1 MDKLLIRGGNRLQGE
16 LRASGAKNSA
26 LKMFAAALLADGP
39 VTISNVP
46 HLRDITTMI
55 ELLGSLGVEVVIDEK
70 MNVEIHANT
79 IKRFRAPYELVRT
92 MRASFNVL
100 GPMLAHY
107 GQAEVSLPGGCAI
120 GPRPVDQH
128 LLGLKALGANIV
140 MKEGYV
146 HASVDGRLK
155 GAHIIFDICTVGG
168 TEHIMMTATLA
179 EGQTI
184 LENCAREPE
193 IVDLANC
200 LNSMGADVQG
210 AGTDTITINGVES
223 LSGCHHRV
231 IADRVETGTYLIA
244 AAATGGKVKIR
255 DANPEHL
262 EVLIS
267 KLREA
272 GAVISIGDDWIEL
285 DMDGRRPQAVSLVT
299 APYPAFPTD
308 LQAQIIALNSVA
320 KGTSTIKET
329 IFENRFMHVHEMN
342 RMGAKIRLEGN
353 NTTAIVEGV
362 EKLAGA
368 PVMANDLRASVSLVI
383 AGLIAEGETIVDRIY
398 HIDRGYEQVE
408 EKLKNLGAD
417 IKRLAASPDART

>member
-1 MDKLLIRGGNRLQGE
+1 MDRLLIRGGKKLSGE

-26 LKMFAAALLADGP
+26 LKIFAAALLSDGP

-79 IKRFRAPYELVRT
+79 IKRFTAPYDLVKT

-128 LLGLKALGANIV
+128 LIGLRALGANIEMV
-140 MKEGYV
+140 EGYV
-146 HASVDGRLK
+146 KATVDGRLK

-179 EGQTI
+179 EGQTV

-193 IVDLANC
+193 IVDLADC
-200 LNSMGADVQG
+200 LNAMGADVKG
-210 AGTDTITINGVES
+210 AGTDTIIINGVES
-223 LSGCHHRV
+223 LHGCHHRV

-255 DANPEHL
+255 NANPEHL
-262 EVLIS
+262 EVLLS

-272 GAVISIGDDWIEL
+272 GAILNVTKDSIEL
-285 DMDGRRPQAVSLVT
+285 DMEGRRPTAVSLVT

-308 LQAQIIALNSVA
+308 LQAQIIALNSIA
-320 KGTSTIKET
+320 EGTSTVKET

-362 EKLAGA
+362 DHLTGA

-383 AGLIAEGETIVDRIY
+383 AGLVADGETIVDRIY

-408 EKLKNLGAD
+408 EKLQNLGAD
-417 IKRLAASPDART
+417 IRRVATN

>member
-1 MDKLLIRGGNRLQGE
+1 MDKLLIRGGNRLEGE

-79 IKRFRAPYELVRT
+79 IKRFRAPYELVKT

-128 LLGLKALGANIV
+128 LSGLRALGARIE
-140 MKEGYV
+140 MEEGYV
-146 HASVDGRLK
+146 SASVDGRLK

-193 IVDLANC
+193 IVDLADC
-200 LNSMGADVQG
+200 LNAMGADVQG

-255 DANPEHL
+255 NANPEHL
-262 EVLIS
+262 EVLIG

-272 GAVISIGDDWIEL
+272 GAIISIGDDWIEL

-308 LQAQIIALNSVA
+308 LQAQIIALNCVA
-320 KGTSTIKET
+320 KGTSTVKET

-342 RMGAKIRLEGN
+342 RMGARIRLEGN

-362 EKLAGA
+362 VKLTGA

-383 AGLIAEGETIVDRIY
+383 AGLIAEGDTIVDRIY

-408 EKLKNLGAD
+408 EKLQNLGAD
-417 IKRLAASPDART
+417 IKRLATS

>member
-1 MDKLLIRGGNRLQGE
+1 MDKLLIRGGNRLEGE

-39 VTISNVP
+39 VAISNVP

-55 ELLGSLGVEVVIDEK
+55 ELLGFLGVEVVINEK
-70 MNVEIHANT
+70 MDVEIHANT
-79 IKRFRAPYELVRT
+79 IKRFRAPYELVKT

-128 LLGLKALGANIV
+128 LLGLEALGANIEMV
-140 MKEGYV
+140 EGYV
-146 HASVDGRLK
+146 NASVDGRLQ

-179 EGQTI
+179 EGQTV

-193 IVDLANC
+193 IVDLADC
-200 LNSMGADVQG
+200 LNAMGADVQG
-210 AGTDTITINGVES
+210 AGTDCITINGVES

-244 AAATGGKVKIR
+244 AAATGGRVRIQN
-255 DANPEHL
+255 ANPEHL

-272 GAVISIGDDWIEL
+272 GAKILIGDDWIEL
-285 DMDGRRPQAVSLVT
+285 DMEGRRPKAVSIVT

-308 LQAQIIALNSVA
+308 LQAQIIALNCVA
-320 KGTSTIKET
+320 EGTSTIKET

-362 EKLAGA
+362 EKLTGA

-383 AGLIAEGETIVDRIY
+383 AGLIAQGDTIVDRIY

-408 EKLKNLGAD
+408 EKLQNLGAD
-417 IKRLAASPDART
+417 IKRLATS

>member
-1 MDKLLIRGGNRLQGE
+1 
-16 LRASGAKNSA
+16 
-26 LKMFAAALLADGP
+26 MFAAALLADGP
-39 VTISNVP
+39 VAISNVP

-55 ELLGSLGVEVVIDEK
+55 ELLGFLGVEVVINEK
-70 MNVEIHANT
+70 MDVEIHANT
-79 IKRFRAPYELVRT
+79 IKRFRAPYELVKT

-128 LLGLKALGANIV
+128 LLGLEALGANIEMV
-140 MKEGYV
+140 EGYV
-146 HASVDGRLK
+146 NASVDGRLQ

-179 EGQTI
+179 EGQTV

-193 IVDLANC
+193 IVDLADC
-200 LNSMGADVQG
+200 LNAMGADVQG
-210 AGTDTITINGVES
+210 AGTDCITINGVES

-244 AAATGGKVKIR
+244 AAATGGRVRIQN
-255 DANPEHL
+255 ANPEHL

-272 GAVISIGDDWIEL
+272 GAKILIGDDWIEL
-285 DMDGRRPQAVSLVT
+285 DMEGRRPKAVSLVT

-308 LQAQIIALNSVA
+308 LQAQIIALNCVA
-320 KGTSTIKET
+320 EGTSTIKET

-362 EKLAGA
+362 EKLIGA

-383 AGLIAEGETIVDRIY
+383 AGLIAQGDTIVDRIY

-408 EKLKNLGAD
+408 EKLQNLGAD
-417 IKRLAASPDART
+417 IKRLATS

>member
-1 MDKLLIRGGNRLQGE
+1 MDKLLIRGGKRLEGE

-39 VTISNVP
+39 VAISNVP

-55 ELLGSLGVEVVIDEK
+55 ELLGSLGVEVVINEK

-79 IKRFRAPYELVRT
+79 IKRFRAPYELVKT

-128 LLGLKALGANIV
+128 LLGLAALGAKIE
-140 MKEGYV
+140 MEEGYV
-146 HASVDGRLK
+146 NASIDGRLQ

-179 EGQTI
+179 EGQTV

-193 IVDLANC
+193 IVDLADC
-200 LNSMGADVQG
+200 LNAMGADVQG
-210 AGTDTITINGVES
+210 AGTDCITINGVES
-223 LSGCHHRV
+223 LRGCQHRV

-255 DANPEHL
+255 NANPEHL

-272 GAVISIGDDWIEL
+272 GAKISVGDDWIEL
-285 DMDGRRPQAVSLVT
+285 DMEGRRPKAVSLVT

-308 LQAQIIALNSVA
+308 LQAQIIALNCVA
-320 KGTSTIKET
+320 EGTSTIKET

-353 NTTAIVEGV
+353 NTTAIIEGV
-362 EKLAGA
+362 ENLTGA

-383 AGLIAEGETIVDRIY
+383 AGLIAHGDTIVDRIY

-408 EKLKNLGAD
+408 EKLQNIGAD
-417 IKRLAASPDART
+417 IKRLATS

>member
-1 MDKLLIRGGNRLQGE
+1 MDRLVIGGGVVLDGE

-26 LKMFAAALLADGP
+26 LKMLAAALLADEP
-39 VTISNVP
+39 VVISNVP

-55 ELLGSLGVEVVIDEK
+55 ELLASLGVEVVIDEK

-79 IKRFRAPYELVRT
+79 IRSFKAPYELVKT

-100 GPMLAHY
+100 GPLLAHY

-128 LLGLKALGANIV
+128 LRGLEALGANIE
-140 MKEGYV
+140 MLDGYV
-146 HASVDGRLK
+146 HATTNGRLR
-155 GAHIIFDICTVGG
+155 GGHVYFDFSTVGG

-179 EGQTI
+179 EGTTVM
-184 LENCAREPE
+184 ENCAREPE
-193 IVDLANC
+193 IVDLANF
-200 LNSMGADVQG
+200 LNKMGANVEG
-210 AGTDTITINGVES
+210 AGTDTITIHGVEFM
-223 LSGCHHRV
+223 SGCRHRV
-231 IADRVETGTYLIA
+231 ISDRVETGTYLIA
-244 AAATGGKVKIR
+244 AAATGGHIKIR

-262 EVLIS
+262 AVVID

-272 GAVISIGDDWIEL
+272 GASIVQTENMIEL
-285 DMDGRRPQAVSLVT
+285 DMEGRRPQSVSLIT

-308 LQAQIIALNSVA
+308 LQAQIIAMNAVA
-320 KGTSTIKET
+320 EGTSTIRET

-342 RMGAKIRLEGN
+342 RMGAKIRLQGN

-362 EKLAGA
+362 PRLTGA

-383 AGLIAEGETIVDRIY
+383 AGLVADGDTIVDRIY

-408 EKLKNLGAD
+408 EKLQNLGAN
-417 IKRLAASPDART
+417 IRRLASE

>member
-1 MDKLLIRGGNRLQGE
+1 
-16 LRASGAKNSA
+16 
-26 LKMFAAALLADGP
+26 MFAAALLADGP
-39 VTISNVP
+39 VAISNVP

-55 ELLGSLGVEVVIDEK
+55 ELLGSLGVEVVINEK

-79 IKRFRAPYELVRT
+79 IKRFRAPYELVKT

-128 LLGLKALGANIV
+128 LLGLAALGAKIE
-140 MKEGYV
+140 MEEGYV
-146 HASVDGRLK
+146 NASIDGRLQ

-179 EGQTI
+179 EGQTV

-193 IVDLANC
+193 IVDLADC
-200 LNSMGADVQG
+200 LNAMGADVQG
-210 AGTDTITINGVES
+210 AGTDCITINGVES
-223 LSGCHHRV
+223 LRGCQHRV

-255 DANPEHL
+255 NANPEHL

-272 GAVISIGDDWIEL
+272 GAKISVGDDWIEL
-285 DMDGRRPQAVSLVT
+285 DMEGRRPKAVSLVT

-308 LQAQIIALNSVA
+308 LQAQIIALNCVA
-320 KGTSTIKET
+320 EGTSTIKET

-362 EKLAGA
+362 ENLTGA

-383 AGLIAEGETIVDRIY
+383 AGLIAHGDTIVDRIY

-408 EKLKNLGAD
+408 EKLQNIGAD
-417 IKRLAASPDART
+417 IKRLATS

>member
-417 IKRLAASPDART
+417 IKRLAASPDVRT

>member
-1 MDKLLIRGGNRLQGE
+1 MDKLLIRGGNRLEGE

-39 VTISNVP
+39 VAISNVP

-55 ELLGSLGVEVVIDEK
+55 ELLGSLGVEVVINEK
-70 MNVEIHANT
+70 MDVEIHANT
-79 IKRFRAPYELVRT
+79 IKRFRAPYELVKT

-128 LLGLKALGANIV
+128 LLGLEALGANIEMV
-140 MKEGYV
+140 EGYV
-146 HASVDGRLK
+146 NASVDGRLQ

-179 EGQTI
+179 EGQTV

-193 IVDLANC
+193 IVDLADC
-200 LNSMGADVQG
+200 LNAMGADVQG
-210 AGTDTITINGVES
+210 AGTDCITINGVES

-244 AAATGGKVKIR
+244 AAATGGRVRIQN
-255 DANPEHL
+255 ANPEHL

-272 GAVISIGDDWIEL
+272 GAKILIGDDWIEL
-285 DMDGRRPQAVSLVT
+285 DMEGRRPKAVSLVT

-308 LQAQIIALNSVA
+308 LQAQIIALNCVA
-320 KGTSTIKET
+320 EGTSTIKET

-362 EKLAGA
+362 EKLTGA

-383 AGLIAEGETIVDRIY
+383 AGLIAQGDTIVDRIY

-408 EKLKNLGAD
+408 EKLQNLGAD
-417 IKRLAASPDART
+417 IKRLATS

>member
-1 MDKLLIRGGNRLQGE
+1 MDRLLIQGGAVLRGE

-26 LKMFAAALLADGP
+26 LKMFAAALLADEP

-55 ELLGSLGVEVVIDEK
+55 ELLVSLGVEVVIDEK
-70 MNVEIHANT
+70 MNIEIHANT
-79 IKRFRAPYELVRT
+79 IKSFKAPYELVKT

-100 GPMLAHY
+100 GPLLAHY

-128 LLGLKALGANIV
+128 LRGLEALGAKIEMV
-140 MKEGYV
+140 DGYV
-146 HASVDGRLK
+146 NATTDGGLK
-155 GAHIIFDICTVGG
+155 GGHVYFDFSTVGG
-168 TEHIMMTATLA
+168 TEHIMMTACLA
-179 EGQTI
+179 DGVTVM
-184 LENCAREPE
+184 ENCAREPE
-193 IVDLANC
+193 IVDLADF
-200 LNSMGADVQG
+200 LNKMGAKVEG
-210 AGTDTITINGVES
+210 AGTDTITITGVPS
-223 LSGCHHRV
+223 MHGCSHRV

-244 AAATGGKVKIR
+244 AAATGGKIKIR

-262 EVLIS
+262 EVVIS

-272 GAVISIGDDWIEL
+272 GAKITIDDSTIEL
-285 DMDGRRPQAVSLVT
+285 DMEGRRPKGVSLVT

-320 KGTSTIKET
+320 EGTSIIKET

-353 NTTAIVEGV
+353 NTTAIVDGV
-362 EKLAGA
+362 PHLTGA

-383 AGLIAEGETIVDRIY
+383 AGLVARGDTIVDRIY

-408 EKLKNLGAD
+408 EKLQNLGAN
-417 IKRLAASPDART
+417 IRRVASE

>member
-1 MDKLLIRGGNRLQGE
+1 MDRLIIAGGATLDGE

-26 LKMFAAALLADGP
+26 LKMFAAALLADEP
-39 VTISNVP
+39 VTIGNVP

-70 MNVEIHANT
+70 MNIEIHANT
-79 IKRFRAPYELVRT
+79 IKRFTAPYDLVKT

-128 LLGLKALGANIV
+128 LRGLRALGAEIDSEMND
-140 MKEGYV
+140 GYV
-146 HASVDGRLK
+146 RARVNGRLK
-155 GAHIIFDICTVGG
+155 GAHVIFDFSTVGG
-168 TEHIMMTATLA
+168 TEHLMMTATLA
-179 EGQTI
+179 DGETV

-200 LNSMGADVQG
+200 LNSMGANVSG
-210 AGTDTITINGVES
+210 AGTDTIRIIGVEA
-223 LSGCHHRV
+223 LGGCTHRV

-244 AAATGGKVKIR
+244 AAATGGRVKIR
-255 DANPEHL
+255 DACPDHL
-262 EVLIS
+262 EVLLS

-272 GAVISIGDDWIEL
+272 GAEITIGDDWIEL
-285 DMDGRRPQAVSLVT
+285 DMQGRRPKAVSLVT
-299 APYPAFPTD
+299 APYPGFPTD
-308 LQAQIIALNSVA
+308 LQAQMIALDA
-320 KGTSTIKET
+320 IAEGTGTVKET
-329 IFENRFMHVHEMN
+329 IFENRFMHVHEMT
-342 RMGAKIRLEGN
+342 RMGAHIRLEGN

-362 EKLAGA
+362 QHLKGA

-383 AGLIAEGETIVDRIY
+383 AGLVAEGTTMVDRIY

-417 IKRLAASPDART
+417 IQRVASG

>member
-1 MDKLLIRGGNRLQGE
+1 MDRLLIRGGNRLEGE
-16 LRASGAKNSA
+16 LRAAGAKNSA
-26 LKMFAAALLADGP
+26 LKMFAAALLSDGP

-79 IKRFRAPYELVRT
+79 IKRFTAPYELVKT

-128 LLGLKALGANIV
+128 LYGLRALGANIE
-140 MKEGYV
+140 MEDGYV
-146 HASVDGRLK
+146 KASVDGRLK
-155 GAHIIFDICTVGG
+155 GAHINFDICTVGG

-179 EGQTI
+179 EGQTV

-193 IVDLANC
+193 IVDLADC
-200 LNSMGADVQG
+200 LNAMGADVQG
-210 AGTDTITINGVES
+210 AGTDTIIVNGVES
-223 LSGCHHRV
+223 LNGCHHRV

-244 AAATGGKVKIR
+244 AAATGGRVKIR
-255 DANPEHL
+255 NANPEHL
-262 EVLIS
+262 DVLIS

-272 GAVISIGDDWIEL
+272 GAIISIGDDWIEL
-285 DMDGRRPQAVSLVT
+285 DMGGRRPKAVSLVT

-308 LQAQIIALNSVA
+308 LQAQIIALNCVA
-320 KGTSTIKET
+320 EGTGTVKET

-362 EKLAGA
+362 EKLTGA

-383 AGLIAEGETIVDRIY
+383 AGLIAQGDTIVDRIY

-408 EKLKNLGAD
+408 EKLQNLGAD
-417 IKRLAASPDART
+417 IKRLAIS

>member
-1 MDKLLIRGGNRLQGE
+1 MDRLLIRGGNRLDGE

-26 LKMFAAALLADGP
+26 LKMLAAALLADGP

-55 ELLGSLGVEVVIDEK
+55 ELLGSLGVEVVINEK

-79 IKRFRAPYELVRT
+79 IKRFTAPYDLVKT

-128 LLGLKALGANIV
+128 LRGLEALGANIEMV
-140 MKEGYV
+140 EGYV
-146 HASVDGRLK
+146 KASVDGRLH
-155 GAHIIFDICTVGG
+155 GAHIIFDVSTVGG

-193 IVDLANC
+193 IVDLADC
-200 LNSMGADVQG
+200 LNAMGADVQG
-210 AGTDTITINGVES
+210 AGTDKIIINGVER
-223 LSGCHHRV
+223 LHGCHHRV

-244 AAATGGKVKIR
+244 AAATGGRVKVR
-255 DANPEHL
+255 DTNPEHL
-262 EVLIS
+262 EVLIA
-267 KLREA
+267 KLRES
-272 GAVISIGDDWIEL
+272 GASIMTGDDWIEL
-285 DMDGRRPQAVSLVT
+285 DMGGRRPKAVSLVT

-308 LQAQIIALNSVA
+308 LQAQFVALNCVSDGIA
-320 KGTSTIKET
+320 TIKET

-342 RMGAKIRLEGN
+342 RMGANIRLEGN

-362 EKLAGA
+362 EKLTAA

-383 AGLIAEGETIVDRIY
+383 AGLVADGETVVDRIY

-408 EKLKNLGAD
+408 EKLQKLGAN
-417 IKRLAASPDART
+417 IERVAS

>member
-1 MDKLLIRGGNRLQGE
+1 MDRLLIRGGIKLDGE

-26 LKMFAAALLADGP
+26 LKMLAAALLADGP

-55 ELLGSLGVEVVIDEK
+55 ELLGSLGVGVVINEK

-79 IKRFRAPYELVRT
+79 IKSFTAPYDLVKT

-128 LLGLKALGANIV
+128 LQGLKALGANIE
-140 MKEGYV
+140 MEEGYV
-146 HASVDGRLK
+146 KASVDGRLR

-179 EGQTI
+179 DGQTV

-200 LNSMGADVQG
+200 LNAMGADVQG
-210 AGTDTITINGVES
+210 AGTDTITINGAES
-223 LSGCHHRV
+223 LGGCEHRV

-244 AAATGGKVKIR
+244 AAATGGRVKVR
-255 DANPEHL
+255 NANPEHL
-262 EVLIS
+262 EVLIM

-272 GAVISIGDDWIEL
+272 GAQITVGEDWIEL
-285 DMDGRRPQAVSLVT
+285 NMHDKRPKSVSLVT

-308 LQAQIIALNSVA
+308 LQAQIIALNCIA
-320 KGTSTIKET
+320 EGTGTIKET

-353 NTTAIVEGV
+353 NTVAIVEGV
-362 EKLAGA
+362 ESLTGA

-383 AGLIAEGETIVDRIY
+383 AGLVAEGNTIVDRIY

-408 EKLKNLGAD
+408 EKLQNLGAD
-417 IKRLAASPDART
+417 IRRVTSG

>member
-1 MDKLLIRGGNRLQGE
+1 MDRLLIRGGIRLDGE

-26 LKMFAAALLADGP
+26 LKMLAAALLADGP
-39 VTISNVP
+39 VKISNVP

-55 ELLGSLGVEVVIDEK
+55 ELLGSLGVGVVINEK

-79 IKRFRAPYELVRT
+79 IKSFTAPYDLVKT

-128 LLGLKALGANIV
+128 LQGLKALGATIE
-140 MKEGYV
+140 MEEGYV
-146 HASVDGRLK
+146 KASVSGRLH

-179 EGQTI
+179 DGQTI

-200 LNSMGADVQG
+200 LNAMGADVQG
-210 AGTDTITINGVES
+210 AGTGTITINGVKS
-223 LSGCHHRV
+223 LGGCEHRV

-244 AAATGGKVKIR
+244 AAATGGRVKVR
-255 DANPEHL
+255 NANPEHL
-262 EVLIS
+262 EVLIM

-272 GAVISIGDDWIEL
+272 GAQITMGEDWIEL
-285 DMDGRRPQAVSLVT
+285 NMHGERPKSVSLVT

-308 LQAQIIALNSVA
+308 LQAQIIALNCIA
-320 KGTSTIKET
+320 EGTGTVKET

-353 NTTAIVEGV
+353 NTVAIVEGV
-362 EKLAGA
+362 ESLTGA

-383 AGLIAEGETIVDRIY
+383 AGLVAKGDTIVDRIY

-408 EKLKNLGAD
+408 EKLQNLGAD
-417 IKRLAASPDART
+417 IRRVASG